1 MNHTTSLAIY
11 HVQQRPLE
19 DGEMQVYKLYDVGVR
34 GEIERAGDRKST
46 MRRT

>member
-19 DGEMQVYKLYDVGVR
+19 DGEMQVYKLYDVRVR
-34 GEIERAGDRKST
+34 GEIEGAGDRKV
-46 MRRT
+46 